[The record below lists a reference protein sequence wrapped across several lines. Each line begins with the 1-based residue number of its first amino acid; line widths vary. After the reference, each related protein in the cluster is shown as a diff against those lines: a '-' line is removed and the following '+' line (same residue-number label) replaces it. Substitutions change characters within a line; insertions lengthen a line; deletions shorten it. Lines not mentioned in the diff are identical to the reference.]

1 MTLLSFYTSSLHLDT
16 AFHVTNKCI
25 ATTEVKSVGTF
36 PMILVKLA
44 TSPLPTQ
51 TILNFEQS
59 PLGVTALSWG
69 EGGGEKR
76 GFPKI
81 VIRSKVLC
89 NNYLQGFLHRV
100 PSSFGLHCSEYQD

>member
-1 MTLLSFYTSSLHLDT
+1 MTLICFYTSRLHLDT

-51 TILNFEQS
+51 TILNFE
-59 PLGVTALSWG
+59 PNG
-69 EGGGEKR
+69 
-76 GFPKI
+76 
-81 VIRSKVLC
+81 
-89 NNYLQGFLHRV
+89 
-100 PSSFGLHCSEYQD
+100 